1 MIRVLL
7 AEDNALLRAGLLRL
21 FADFD
26 DIDVLGAAADHEEAV
41 SLVTEHE
48 PDVVITDIRMPPTD
62 SDEGL
67 RLAQMIAD
75 HHPDM
80 GVVVLSHHLE
90 PDYALRLLQDG
101 TSGRAYLLK
110 DRVGDPGEIH
120 RAVIAVAEGGSLID
134 AAVVDALLEARRSGG
149 SVLDRLTHR
158 EGEVLAE
165 IARGRSNRAVAEEL
179 GISERAVEKHASSI
193 FVKLGLSEETERNR
207 RVAAVLVFLGADDAG

>member
-1 MIRVLL
+1 MIRVVL

-26 DIDVLGAAADHEEAV
+26 DIDVLGAAADHDEAV
-41 SLVTEHE
+41 TLVTEHE

-75 HHPDM
+75 HHPEM

-90 PDYALRLLQDG
+90 PDYALRLLRDG

>member
-1 MIRVLL
+1 MIRVVL

-26 DIDVLGAAADHEEAV
+26 DIDVLGAAADHDEAV
-41 SLVTEHE
+41 TLVTEHE

-75 HHPDM
+75 HHPEM

-90 PDYALRLLQDG
+90 PDYALRLLRDG

-134 AAVVDALLEARRSGG
+134 AAVVDALLETRRSGG